1 MYTLFGMGLFPNA
14 HCHRCFPQNSFT
26 VSHSFCISKAKTNTR
41 TRGGDK
47 NLLSNYSTNED
58 QLIMTPKYST
68 APTALK
74 KIESLVENF
83 SLFFAVFLLSTAI
96 HSVTDFILQKTAAAP
111 SDIWQQMQ
119 RLDWTQEPLIDQRLQ
134 TKLLFNNQ
142 KTTKQQEGIVLLA
155 FVQVTNVLTVL
166 SQVPDSK
173 E

>member
-1 MYTLFGMGLFPNA
+1 MYTLFGMGLFPNP

-68 APTALK
+68 APK

-96 HSVTDFILQKTAAAP
+96 HSVTDFILQK
-111 SDIWQQMQ
+111 QQQ
-119 RLDWTQEPLIDQRLQ
+119 HLQIFGSRRRDWTGLRSHWSIRDSRPNYFSITR
-134 TKLLFNNQ
+134 
-142 KTTKQQEGIVLLA
+142 KQQ
-155 FVQVTNVLTVL
+155 NNK
-166 SQVPDSK
+166 K
-173 E
+173 ELFF

>member
-1 MYTLFGMGLFPNA
+1 MYTLFGMGLFPNP

-68 APTALK
+68 APK

-96 HSVTDFILQKTAAAP
+96 HSVTDFILQK
-111 SDIWQQMQ
+111 QQQ
-119 RLDWTQEPLIDQRLQ
+119 HLQIFGSRRRDWTGLR
-134 TKLLFNNQ
+134 
-142 KTTKQQEGIVLLA
+142 
-155 FVQVTNVLTVL
+155 
-166 SQVPDSK
+166 SH
-173 E
+173 